1 MMQYLAYI
9 SIGFIAFQFFN
20 VLLNFFFRQKIK
32 KSNLA
37 SNEKISVLIPARN
50 EEQNIHLLLSDL
62 QKMKNEN
69 LEIIVFD
76 DQSTDNTFNIIQEFA
91 DADRRIKGIQSS
103 GLPDAWLGKNN
114 ACFQLAQRAKGNYF
128 LFVDADVSLHG
139 NIIEE
144 AVAHLE
150 KHKLGLLSVFPTQ
163 IQKTWGEKI
172 SVPIMNYILLTLLP
186 LIFVRVSPF
195 ASHAA
200 ANGQFMLFN
209 ALTYKKTQ
217 PHKTFKSSAVED
229 IAISR
234 FFKKEKI
241 KIACL
246 TGEKRIKCRMYSS
259 YNEAKIG
266 FTKNVFMFFGNQ
278 PVLAFLFWIFA
289 TVGFIPILV
298 SQAILLPIYFALVVL
313 IQILYSITSKQNVG
327 WNLLFFPI
335 QLLFLGQL
343 LVKAVLTKKNKQ
355 YKWKGR
361 DVFS

>member
-1 MMQYLAYI
+1 MKYLAYI
-9 SIGFIAFQFFN
+9 SIGFVAFQFFN

-32 KSNLA
+32 KNNLA

-50 EEQNIHLLLSDL
+50 EEQNIHLLLGDL

-76 DQSTDNTFNIIQEFA
+76 DQSTDDTFKIVQKFANI
-91 DADRRIKGIQSS
+91 DSRIKGIQST
-103 GLPDAWLGKNN
+103 GLPDSWLGKNN
-114 ACFQLAQRAKGNYF
+114 ACFQLAQQAKGNYF
-128 LFVDADVSLHG
+128 LFVDADVRLKG

-144 AVAHLE
+144 AVSHLK
-150 KHKLGLLSVFPTQ
+150 KHNLGLLSVFPTQ
-163 IQKTWGEKI
+163 IQKTWGEKV

-186 LIFVRVSPF
+186 LIFVRISPF

-209 ALTYKKTQ
+209 AHTYQKKQ
-217 PHKTFKSSAVED
+217 PHQTFKSSAVED

-241 KIACL
+241 KIACI

-259 YNEAKIG
+259 YNEAKNG

-278 PVLAFLFWIFA
+278 AVLAFLFWIFA
-289 TVGFIPILV
+289 TLGFIPILL
-298 SQAILLPIYFALVVL
+298 AKATLLPIYFALVIL
-313 IQILYSITSKQNVG
+313 IQVIYSITSKQNVEL
-327 WNLLFFPI
+327 NLLFFPL

-343 LVKAVLTKKNKQ
+343 LIKAVLTKKNKQ

-361 DVFS
+361 DVFL